1 MTHPVRVLVWLLG
14 VYLSSVSCQPTE
26 VRGSVG
32 GNATLPCVSDLQK
45 VDVFWRD
52 KGGDTVLDIIKGK
65 EDLKS
70 QDQRYRSRVSS
81 FPDQIQKGNF
91 SIFMRNLTQEDTGS
105 YECKIRPGVVDQEV
119 LLNVSVEAVKAV
131 TQTSEAG
138 RAATGGSPSGGAG
151 PPRLQV
157 ALLVPGVWTCVF
169 ILFQSSF

>member
-32 GNATLPCVSDLQK
+32 GNATLPCLFHLQK
-45 VDVFWRD
+45 VKVYWRD
-52 KGGDTVLDIIKGK
+52 DSNKRVLDISEGK
-65 EDLKS
+65 EDLKF

-91 SIFMRNLTQEDTGS
+91 SIFMRNLTQEDTGT

-119 LLNVSVEAVKAV
+119 LLNVSVK
-131 TQTSEAG
+131 AG